1 MFVASVTVVPEA
13 ASSRPRFAPI
23 LVRRIGPRKGAFL
36 LRLKHTSRQTA
47 VTTLKHYR
55 IMNRLNRT
63 ERAQIIRAL
72 VEGNSIRSTSRITG
86 FAQNTIMK
94 LLRDLGIACAE
105 YQDRTLRDLPTVS
118 VECDE
123 VWSFCHAKERN
134 VPDDKR
140 GQFGYGDVWTWT
152 AIDQDS
158 RLLISWLVGTRE
170 VDDALAFAMDL
181 RWRLANRVQITTDG
195 HLGYLTAME
204 RAFGSDVDYAMLI
217 KQYGKDS
224 GESREVSQARKYS
237 PNKVTSQEVR
247 VVTGNPDPDRIST
260 SYVERQNLNI
270 RMGMRRFTRL
280 TNAFSKKI
288 ENHTAAVTLQ
298 FMYHN
303 FARPHRSLAN
313 PYPRTPAMAAGIA
326 DHIWTCEEIAVLLD

>member
-1 MFVASVTVVPEA
+1 MLA
-13 ASSRPRFAPI
+13 
-23 LVRRIGPRKGAFL
+23 
-36 LRLKHTSRQTA
+36 SRQTV
-47 VTTLKHYR
+47 VTILKHSLS
-55 IMNRLNRT
+55 MNRLSNT
-63 ERAQIIRAL
+63 ERAQIIRLL
-72 VEGNSIRSTSRITG
+72 VEGNSIRSASRITG

-94 LLRDLGIACAE
+94 LLRDLGKACAE
-105 YQDRTLRDLPTVS
+105 YQDRTLRNLATES

-134 VPDDKR
+134 VPDEMK

-170 VDDALAFAMDL
+170 VDDALAFALDL
-181 RWRLANRVQITTDG
+181 RTRLANRVQITTDG
-195 HLGYLTAME
+195 HLGYLSAIE

-217 KQYGKDS
+217 KQYGKDTA
-224 GESREVSQARKYS
+224 ESREVSQARKYS
-237 PNKVTSQEVR
+237 PNTVTSQEIR

-298 FMYHN
+298 FMFHN

-326 DHIWTCEEIAVLLD
+326 DHIWTCEEIAALLD